1 MPVSARGVGE
11 AESDRLARKV
21 ADLAG
26 RLTERDRQLC
36 RLLAE
41 HRVFTSHQ
49 ITDLA
54 FNHLDTAEDRLRTL
68 TALGVLDRFRPR
80 RDTGSAPYHYVLGP
94 LGAAMLAAEQGVTVA
109 DLGYRRA
116 TALAVAHYRRLPEIL
131 RVNGFFAALAG
142 YARRHPD
149 AELAVW
155 WPQRRCQATW
165 GRLIQPHGFGRWRD
179 HGTVV
184 DFFLE
189 CDHGEEPIS
198 ITAAL
203 AGYDDL
209 ADAVPQLAI
218 ITLLW
223 MVTTQ
228 REAQVRRTLHPQHC
242 RVATAT
248 PPGGG
253 NPADAL
259 WLPLGT
265 TGPRRHL
272 AGLADPHCWA
282 SERP

>member
-1 MPVSARGVGE
+1 
-11 AESDRLARKV
+11 
-21 ADLAG
+21 
-26 RLTERDRQLC
+26 
-36 RLLAE
+36 
-41 HRVFTSHQ
+41 
-49 ITDLA
+49 
-54 FNHLDTAEDRLRTL
+54 
-68 TALGVLDRFRPR
+68 
-80 RDTGSAPYHYVLGP
+80 
-94 LGAAMLAAEQGVTVA
+94 
-109 DLGYRRA
+109 
-116 TALAVAHYRRLPEIL
+116 
-131 RVNGFFAALAG
+131 
-142 YARRHPD
+142 
-149 AELAVW
+149 VW

-165 GRLIQPHGFGRWRD
+165 GRLIQPQGFGRWRD
-179 HGTVV
+179 HGTAV

-223 MVTTQ
+223 MVTTE
-228 REAQVRRTLHPQHC
+228 REAQVRRTLHPHHC

-253 NPADAL
+253 NPADAV

-265 TGPRRHL
+265 TGPRRRL
-272 AGLADPHCWA
+272 GSLADPHCWA